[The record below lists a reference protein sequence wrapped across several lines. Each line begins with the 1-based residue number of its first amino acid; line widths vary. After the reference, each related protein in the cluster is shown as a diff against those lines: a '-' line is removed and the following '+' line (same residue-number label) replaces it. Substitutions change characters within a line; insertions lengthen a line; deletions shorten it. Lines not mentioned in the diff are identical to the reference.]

1 MTLVDPV
8 QNLNTNCPVKE
19 ASIDRGARAQAD
31 RSLQNLF
38 QSKGLH
44 EAQESD
50 RKYMAQLSLLDLAQS
65 TQLSWNLIIL

>member
-1 MTLVDPV
+1 MTLVGLV
-8 QNLNTNCPVKE
+8 QILNKDCPVKA
-19 ASIDRGARAQAD
+19 ASIDRDAREQAD

-50 RKYMAQLSLLDLAQS
+50 LKLMTQLSLLDLAQS
-65 TQLSWNLIIL
+65 TQLS